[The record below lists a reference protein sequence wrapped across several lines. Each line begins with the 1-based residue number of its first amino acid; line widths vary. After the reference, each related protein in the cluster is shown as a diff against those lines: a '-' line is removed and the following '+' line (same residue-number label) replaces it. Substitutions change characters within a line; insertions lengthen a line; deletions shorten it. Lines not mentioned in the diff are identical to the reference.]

1 MREKVSEHIQRI
13 LNTLPKNPGVYRYY
27 NDEGKILYVG
37 KAKNLKNRVKSYFT
51 GKVFGKTKVLV
62 NKIADIKLIIVPT
75 EQDALL
81 LENNLIK
88 KYRPP
93 YNILLKDDKTYPWIC
108 IKKEA
113 FPRVFITRKVIKD
126 GSVYFGPY
134 TSVKMVYT
142 LLKLINGLFK
152 LRTCNYLLDENNIK
166 KEKFKVCLEFH
177 IGNCLG
183 GCEGHELRED
193 YDKKINQIK
202 NILKGNIKQVKDFLI
217 EQMNDFSDKLEFED
231 AQLMKESLLQIEDY
245 QNKST
250 VVSNTIN
257 NVDVFGLYSDDER
270 YFVNF
275 FKVIDGAIIQSHTA
289 EVKAKLDESKS
300 DILIY
305 YILSLREEFNSN
317 SKDVI
322 IPFELDVQLDG
333 IKFQVPKVGDKKK
346 LIDLSVRNAK
356 FYGLEKK
363 KSDITPQIPNERILS
378 DLKKKLH
385 LPNLPRHIECFD
397 NSNIQGSYPVSAC
410 VVFKDGKP
418 SKKDYRHFN
427 IKTVEGPDDF
437 ASMEEVIERRY
448 TRMLQ
453 EGLDLPNLIIID
465 GGKGQLSSSVKSLE
479 KLGLSGKIPIVGIAK
494 RLEEI
499 FFPGDQFPIYIDK
512 RSESLKLIQF
522 LRNEAHRFGITH
534 HRNRRSKAM
543 IISEL
548 DSIVGIGVKT
558 RTDILSIYKSV
569 DNIKKAGIN
578 EVTELVGHS
587 KAKKIF
593 DFFNSK

>member
-27 NDEGKILYVG
+27 NDEGQILYVG

-51 GKVFGKTKVLV
+51 SKVFGKTKVLV

-217 EQMNDFSDKLEFED
+217 EQMNNFSDKLEFED

-275 FKVIDGAIIQSHTA
+275 FKVINGAIIQSHTA

-448 TRMLQ
+448 TRILQ

-558 RTDILSIYKSV
+558 RTDLLSIYKSV
-569 DNIKKAGIN
+569 DNIKKAGIK
-578 EVTELVGHS
+578 EVTELVGQS

>member
-1 MREKVSEHIQRI
+1 MREKVSEHIQGI
-13 LNTLPKNPGVYRYY
+13 LNTLPSNPGVYRYY
-27 NDEGKILYVG
+27 NDERGILYVG

-51 GKVFGKTKVLV
+51 GNVFGKTKVLV
-62 NKIADIKLIIVPT
+62 SKITDIKLIIVPT

-108 IKKEA
+108 IKKEP
-113 FPRVFITRKVIKD
+113 FPRVFSTRKVIKD

-134 TSVKMVYT
+134 TSVKMVNM
-142 LLKLINGLFK
+142 LLKLINSLFK
-152 LRTCNYLLDENNIK
+152 LRTCNFLLDSSNINK
-166 KEKFKVCLEFH
+166 GKFKVCLEFH

-183 GCEGHELRED
+183 GCEGHEVKED
-193 YDKKINQIK
+193 YDKKISQIK
-202 NILKGNIKQVKDFLI
+202 KILKGNIKQVKDFLI
-217 EQMNDFSDKLEFED
+217 EQMNEFSEKLEFEE
-231 AQLMKESLLQIEDY
+231 AQLMKVSLLQIEEY

-250 VVSNTIN
+250 VVSNSIN
-257 NVDVFGLYSDDER
+257 NVDVFGLYSDDQR
-270 YFVNF
+270 YFVNY

-322 IPFELDVQLDG
+322 IPFELNVKLDG
-333 IKFQVPKVGDKKK
+333 INFQVPKVGDKKK

-356 FYGLEKK
+356 FYGLDKK
-363 KSDITPQIPNERILS
+363 KSDITPKIPNERILS
-378 DLKKKLH
+378 DLKMKLH
-385 LPNLPRHIECFD
+385 LPILPRHIECFD
-397 NSNIQGSYPVSAC
+397 NSNIQGSHPVSAC

-437 ASMEEVIERRY
+437 ASMEEALERRY
-448 TRMLQ
+448 SRMVR
-453 EGLDLPNLIIID
+453 EGMDLPNLIIID
-465 GGKGQLSSSVKSLE
+465 GGKGQLSSSVRALE
-479 KLGLSGKIPIVGIAK
+479 KVGILGKIPIVGIAK

-499 FFPGDQFPIYIDK
+499 FFPGDQYPIYIDK

-548 DSIVGIGVKT
+548 DGIVGIGDKT
-558 RTDILSIYKSV
+558 RTELLSTYKSIE
-569 DNIKKAGIN
+569 NIKKAGIK
-578 EVTELVGHS
+578 EVIGLVGFS

-593 DFFNSK
+593 DHFKTK

>member
-27 NDEGKILYVG
+27 SDEGKILYVG

-217 EQMNDFSDKLEFED
+217 EQMNNFSNKLEFED

-275 FKVIDGAIIQSHTA
+275 FKVINGAIIQSHTA

-548 DSIVGIGVKT
+548 DSIVGIGIKT
-558 RTDILSIYKSV
+558 RTDLLSIYKSV
-569 DNIKKAGIN
+569 DNIKKAGIK
-578 EVTELVGHS
+578 EVTELVGQS

>member
-346 LIDLSVRNAK
+346 LIDLSIRNAK

-558 RTDILSIYKSV
+558 RTDLLSIYKSV

>member
-217 EQMNDFSDKLEFED
+217 EQMNNFSDKLEFED

-558 RTDILSIYKSV
+558 RTDLLSIYKSV

>member
-27 NDEGKILYVG
+27 SDEGKILYVG

-217 EQMNDFSDKLEFED
+217 EQMNNFSDKLEFED

-548 DSIVGIGVKT
+548 DSIVGIGIKT
-558 RTDILSIYKSV
+558 RTDLLSIYKSV

>member
-1 MREKVSEHIQRI
+1 MRKKVSEHIQRI

-217 EQMNDFSDKLEFED
+217 EQMNNFSDKLEFED

-333 IKFQVPKVGDKKK
+333 IKFLVPKVGDKKK

-385 LPNLPRHIECFD
+385 LQNLPRHIECFD

-558 RTDILSIYKSV
+558 RTDLLSIYKSV

>member
-27 NDEGKILYVG
+27 SDEGKILYVG

-217 EQMNDFSDKLEFED
+217 EQMNNFSDKLEFED

-558 RTDILSIYKSV
+558 RTDLLSIYKSV

>member
-193 YDKKINQIK
+193 YNKKINQIK

-427 IKTVEGPDDF
+427 IKTVKGPDDF

-558 RTDILSIYKSV
+558 RTDLLSIYKSV

>member
-27 NDEGKILYVG
+27 NDEGQILYVG

-51 GKVFGKTKVLV
+51 SKVFGKTKVLV

-217 EQMNDFSDKLEFED
+217 EQMNNFSDKLEFED

-317 SKDVI
+317 SKEVI
-322 IPFELDVQLDG
+322 ILFELDVQLDG

-558 RTDILSIYKSV
+558 RTDLLSIYKSV

>member
-1 MREKVSEHIQRI
+1 MREKVSEHIQSI
-13 LNTLPKNPGVYRYY
+13 LSTLPNNPGVYRYY
-27 NDEGKILYVG
+27 NDKGEILYVG

-51 GKVFGKTKVLV
+51 GSVFGKTKVLV
-62 NKIADIKLIIVPT
+62 KKIADIKLIIVPT

-113 FPRVFITRKVIKD
+113 FPRVFSTRKVIKD

-134 TSVKMVYT
+134 TSVKMVNT

-166 KEKFKVCLEFH
+166 KGKFKVCLEFH

-183 GCEGHELRED
+183 GCESHELRED

-202 NILKGNIKQVKDFLI
+202 NILRGNIKQVKDFLI
-217 EQMNDFSDKLEFED
+217 VQMNDFSDKLEFED
-231 AQLMKESLLQIEDY
+231 AQLMKDSLLQIEDY

-257 NVDVFGLYSDDER
+257 NVDVFGLYSDDQR

-322 IPFELDVQLDG
+322 IPFDLDVKLDG

-356 FYGLEKK
+356 FYCLEKK
-363 KSDITPQIPNERILS
+363 KSDITPQIPNERI
-378 DLKKKLH
+378 
-385 LPNLPRHIECFD
+385 
-397 NSNIQGSYPVSAC
+397 
-410 VVFKDGKP
+410 
-418 SKKDYRHFN
+418 
-427 IKTVEGPDDF
+427 
-437 ASMEEVIERRY
+437 
-448 TRMLQ
+448 
-453 EGLDLPNLIIID
+453 
-465 GGKGQLSSSVKSLE
+465 
-479 KLGLSGKIPIVGIAK
+479 
-494 RLEEI
+494 
-499 FFPGDQFPIYIDK
+499 
-512 RSESLKLIQF
+512 
-522 LRNEAHRFGITH
+522 
-534 HRNRRSKAM
+534 
-543 IISEL
+543 
-548 DSIVGIGVKT
+548 
-558 RTDILSIYKSV
+558 
-569 DNIKKAGIN
+569 
-578 EVTELVGHS
+578 
-587 KAKKIF
+587 
-593 DFFNSK
+593 

>member
-275 FKVIDGAIIQSHTA
+275 FKVFDGAIIQSHTA

>member
-27 NDEGKILYVG
+27 NDEGQILYVG

-51 GKVFGKTKVLV
+51 SKVFGKTKVLV

-217 EQMNDFSDKLEFED
+217 EQMNNFSDKLEFED

-275 FKVIDGAIIQSHTA
+275 FKVINGAIIQSHTA

-427 IKTVEGPDDF
+427 IKTVDGPDDF

-558 RTDILSIYKSV
+558 RTDLLSIYKSV
-569 DNIKKAGIN
+569 DNIKKAGIK
-578 EVTELVGHS
+578 EVTELVGQS

>member
-27 NDEGKILYVG
+27 NDEGQILYVG

-51 GKVFGKTKVLV
+51 SKVFGKTKVLV

-217 EQMNDFSDKLEFED
+217 EQMNNFSNKLEFED

-275 FKVIDGAIIQSHTA
+275 FKVINGAIIQSHTA

-548 DSIVGIGVKT
+548 DSIVGIGIKT
-558 RTDILSIYKSV
+558 RTDLLSIYKSV
-569 DNIKKAGIN
+569 DNIKKAGIK
-578 EVTELVGHS
+578 EVTELVGQS

>member
-275 FKVIDGAIIQSHTA
+275 FKVFDGAIIQSHTA

-558 RTDILSIYKSV
+558 RTDLLSIYKSV

>member
-1 MREKVSEHIQRI
+1 MREKVSEHIQSI
-13 LNTLPKNPGVYRYY
+13 LSTLPNNPGVYRYY
-27 NDEGKILYVG
+27 NDKGEILYVG

-51 GKVFGKTKVLV
+51 GSVFGKTKVLV
-62 NKIADIKLIIVPT
+62 KKIADIKLIIVPT

-113 FPRVFITRKVIKD
+113 FPRVFSTRKVIKD

-134 TSVKMVYT
+134 TSVKMVNT

-166 KEKFKVCLEFH
+166 KGKFKVCLEFH

-183 GCEGHELRED
+183 GCESHELRED

-217 EQMNDFSDKLEFED
+217 VQMNDFSDKLEFED
-231 AQLMKESLLQIEDY
+231 AQLMKDSLLQIEDY

-257 NVDVFGLYSDDER
+257 NVDVFGLYSDDQR

-322 IPFELDVQLDG
+322 IPFDLDVKLDG

-356 FYGLEKK
+356 FYCLEKK

-378 DLKKKLH
+378 DLKMKLH
-385 LPNLPRHIECFD
+385 LPKLPRHIECFD
-397 NSNIQGSYPVSAC
+397 NSNIQGTHPVSAC

-437 ASMEEVIERRY
+437 ASMEEALERRY
-448 TRMLQ
+448 SRMLR

-465 GGKGQLSSSVKSLE
+465 GGKGQLSSSVKALE
-479 KLGLSGKIPIVGIAK
+479 KLGLMGKIPIVGIAK

-499 FFPGDQFPIYIDK
+499 YFPGDQYPIYIDK

-548 DSIVGIGVKT
+548 DGIVGVGDKT
-558 RTDILSIYKSV
+558 RTELLSVYKSV
-569 DNIKKAGIN
+569 ANIKKAGIK
-578 EVTELVGHS
+578 EVIELVGFS

-593 DFFNSK
+593 DHFKSK